1 MTAIED
7 YDKRLTDAAERMAR
21 LLGDILE
28 QNKKLQDDSA
38 RLRTSILADLRP
50 LIDATP
56 AQDRGAILSNLVV
69 RVQSAFDAQ
78 GSPKVELSGGC
89 AGAPGV
95 GVRAVEGGAYAG
107 VCVTGSLTEG
117 PTGGGVEGGF
127 TY

>member
-1 MTAIED
+1 
-7 YDKRLTDAAERMAR
+7 LTDAAERMAR

-69 RVQSAFDAQ
+69 RVQSAL
-78 GSPKVELSGGC
+78 SPTESLVKRPT
-89 AGAPGV
+89 APG
-95 GVRAVEGGAYAG
+95 RASEASSVEG
-107 VCVTGSLTEG
+107 VLT
-117 PTGGGVEGGF
+117 
-127 TY
+127 